1 MPLNRKRPPVSIQ
14 VPDVPA
20 AAYGISACG
29 TFSEGNLEISR
40 SGMRIAGRRGSCEDL
55 RTFPSG
61 DLSTQDGR
69 FEKTPNGSL
78 TGDRTHTPV
87 SNDGHSSQRSEG
99 GVNAETTNA
108 TAAYQHHTVGD
119 SDEFSADTNP
129 VSDLNAASDSI
140 ASLNTR
146 RNSHL
151 TAGDSSG
158 DDRFDFDV
166 TLEELVLVGTCG
178 KGAGGFVQKAVH
190 APTGK
195 MLAVKIVQMNVQSEV
210 RKNILAELRALHGT
224 ESCPFIVK
232 YRGAFFGDGS
242 VSIVLEYMDGGSLS
256 DVTRALGYIP
266 ENTLRV
272 AAKQILLGL
281 RYLHVDKKIVHR
293 DIKPSNLLVNTHG
306 EVKIS
311 DFGVSGQLANSVAK
325 VSISHLPHSGD

>member
-55 RTFPSG
+55 RTVPSG

-140 ASLNTR
+140 ASLNTKPLLWKS
-146 RNSHL
+146 NKYLSL
-151 TAGDSSG
+151 TPTYVINLI
-158 DDRFDFDV
+158 FFI
-166 TLEELVLVGTCG
+166 LLI
-178 KGAGGFVQKAVH
+178 FVI
-190 APTGK
+190 
-195 MLAVKIVQMNVQSEV
+195 VKITN
-210 RKNILAELRALHGT
+210 N
-224 ESCPFIVK
+224 
-232 YRGAFFGDGS
+232 
-242 VSIVLEYMDGGSLS
+242 
-256 DVTRALGYIP
+256 
-266 ENTLRV
+266 
-272 AAKQILLGL
+272 
-281 RYLHVDKKIVHR
+281 
-293 DIKPSNLLVNTHG
+293 SNN
-306 EVKIS
+306 
-311 DFGVSGQLANSVAK
+311 F
-325 VSISHLPHSGD
+325 